1 MECRGEVMKDKEAV
15 LKRLKRIEG
24 QVRGLEK
31 MVEEDRYCADVLMQ
45 MASVEQ
51 AIGAAAKVVLKG
63 HLHTCVAVAVKGAK
77 QGEAERKFDEIV
89 TLFGRHWR

>member
-1 MECRGEVMKDKEAV
+1 MKDKEAV

-51 AIGAAAKVVLKG
+51 AIGSAAQVVLKS
-63 HLHTCVAVAVKGAK
+63 HLHTCVAAAVKGAK
-77 QGEAERKFDEIV
+77 PGEAERKFDEIV
-89 TLFGRHWR
+89 MLFGRHWR